1 MAEGFLQRYN
11 DELYALRKRAARFAA
26 AFPKIAGRLRMTGDV
41 ADDPHVERMIQSFAY
56 SAARIRQKLDDE
68 FPELTDSLLETL
80 YPHYLAPLPAMSI
93 ARFEPSANL
102 AKVQVLPRHSEIL
115 TEAVGGESCRFRTTQ
130 ATDIAPVV
138 IDGANLASQPI
149 DAPLSP
155 FAGVAGCLR
164 LSLRVTIPRPA
175 TFPEIGL
182 ERLQIFLT
190 SPWQVATSLYE
201 LIANHCVGLAIARH
215 ADDPDAVFLSAD
227 HVRAMGFERDE
238 GMLPYPANSFEG
250 YRLLAEFFAFPQ
262 KFLFVGIDGLER
274 WQAGDCVLYLYFD
287 ATDSRLERLVSA
299 DDFALNSAPIINLFR
314 QECEPISLDG
324 TRTEY
329 RLIPDARRQ
338 ATREIY
344 RVEEV
349 HLSTPSGLTQ
359 EAQPFFGRSQASAS
373 SAVFWQIYRRI
384 DEDDGTSD
392 IDIAFVDRQRGPLE
406 PFDAIAGITT
416 LCLNRNLPSQLPY
429 GGGHPFMHLA
439 AGNEA
444 WRRCRRSCRRR
455 R

>member
-1 MAEGFLQRYN
+1 MARTSRPSQSTRRCRLSR
-11 DELYALRKRAARFAA
+11 ALR
-26 AFPKIAGRLRMTGDV
+26 
-41 ADDPHVERMIQSFAY
+41 
-56 SAARIRQKLDDE
+56 
-68 FPELTDSLLETL
+68 
-80 YPHYLAPLPAMSI
+80 
-93 ARFEPSANL
+93 
-102 AKVQVLPRHSEIL
+102 
-115 TEAVGGESCRFRTTQ
+115 AVC
-130 ATDIAPVV
+130 
-138 IDGANLASQPI
+138 
-149 DAPLSP
+149 
-155 FAGVAGCLR
+155 GCC
-164 LSLRVTIPRPA
+164 LRVTIPRPA

-250 YRLLAEFFAFPQ
+250 YRLLAEFFAFS
-262 KFLFVGIDGLER
+262 FRSFVGIDGLER

-373 SAVFWQIYRRI
+373 AAVFWQIYRRI

-444 WRRCRRSCRRR
+444 VATVQALMPPTPVIRMNSHASRDWRLVSHLLLNHLSLFEFRRGAEGYSFPLRLYRFTGDPPACRLDHERRGAPFTCADRRGDGAWHRCHARIRSGDDRSADRLHLRHRAEPFLRALHLDQQFHAPDGHDARPIRARRSLAGTRG
-455 R
+455 